1 MKINAFI
8 VTVLLI
14 LMGLP
19 CLSDAGISSTSY
31 AIPTSVMSG
40 GGAPMGSASFH
51 SNATLGQSSPPG
63 ITSSTSN
70 DLYAGFWYTMAISNC
85 IWDIYNDNDSDVD
98 GLDLYHFLNPF
109 DESDLESFTTEFGRT
124 DCF

>member
-70 DLYAGFWYTMAISNC
+70 DLYPASGIPWPSAIVSGIYTTIMT
-85 IWDIYNDNDSDVD
+85 VM
-98 GLDLYHFLNPF
+98 
-109 DESDLESFTTEFGRT
+109 
-124 DCF
+124 